1 MKSRRWIILALLFCA
16 SVINFIDRQ
25 SLSILA
31 RTIQDELGI
40 SDLGYSTVVQ
50 MFLFAYMLSFLGA
63 GWVTDRLGIR
73 LSMTLFIAWWS
84 LSNMLTGL
92 AGSLRSLAG
101 ARFLLG
107 AGESGL
113 YTVAPKVVGELF
125 SPAQRGLAVGVYTA
139 GATIGAT
146 VAPPLIAFLA
156 LNYGWR
162 PAFFITGA
170 LGLFWIIPWLIFYR
184 PAGKGV
190 AEPVAAPAAIG
201 AGREWRWRD
210 VLFCREALLLL
221 AARTLTDPVWHFVLF
236 WFPKYLTDVQKM
248 SLPELGR
255 IAWIVYLAADVGC
268 LAGGFLSGRLVQRG
282 LRPVEARKW
291 TMTAAAVLI
300 PCSALVPLF
309 EAKFAIM
316 TLVSIIALAHMTWI
330 VTLTTLAVDLFP
342 ASRLGSIFGVIAA
355 GSGLGGML
363 FTNLVGR
370 LVTHFSYSPVFVIM
384 GCMHPIALILIWR
397 AVASARWNG
406 NDPAGAGVATVEEKT
421 A

>member
-1 MKSRRWIILALLFCA
+1 MKNHRWIVLALLFCA

-92 AGSLRSLAG
+92 AGSLRSLAT

-113 YTVAPKVVGELF
+113 YTVAPKVVGEQF
-125 SPAQRGLAVGVYTA
+125 PAAQRGVAVGIYTA

-146 VAPPLIAFLA
+146 VAPPMLA
-156 LNYGWR
+156 ALAINYGWR
-162 PAFFITGA
+162 GAFFATGA
-170 LGLFWIIPWLIFYR
+170 LGLLWIIPWLIFYR
-184 PAGKGV
+184 PAANGT
-190 AEPVAAPAAIG
+190 AETAHPTAEKPD
-201 AGREWRWRD
+201 WRWRD
-210 VLFCREALLLL
+210 VFFCREALLLL

-236 WFPKYLTDVQKM
+236 WFPKYLTDVHKM
-248 SLPELGR
+248 PLPELGR
-255 IAWIVYLAADVGC
+255 IAWLVYLAADVGC
-268 LAGGFLSGRLVQRG
+268 VAGGFLSGRFIQRG
-282 LRPVEARKW
+282 LRPADARKW
-291 TMTAAAVLI
+291 TMTIAAALI
-300 PCSALVPLF
+300 PCSAFVPLC
-309 EAKFAIM
+309 EGKFAILA
-316 TLVSIIALAHMTWI
+316 LVSLVALAHMTWI

-370 LVTHFSYSPVFVIM
+370 LVTYFSYSPVFVIM
-384 GCMHPIALILIWR
+384 GCLHPLALILIWR
-397 AVASARWNG
+397 AAARKPSPAS
-406 NDPAGAGVATVEEKT
+406 
-421 A
+421 